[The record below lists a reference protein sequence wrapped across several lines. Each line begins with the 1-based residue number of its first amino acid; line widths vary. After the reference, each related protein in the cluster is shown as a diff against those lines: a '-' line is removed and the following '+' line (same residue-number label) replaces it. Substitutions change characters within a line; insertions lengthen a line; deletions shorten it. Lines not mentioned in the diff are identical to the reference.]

1 MTISYSGSTG
11 EWKDA
16 GAILALKD
24 GDGAQSKKENVK
36 GQRHTNDKT
45 RDKNGNERVGHGGW
59 LPLASLGHGMYI
71 QDSFL
76 LCLIVSFFHCLGPYS
91 STCFLRARSCL
102 GLAQLTLT
110 RREAGESSNI
120 KFTNTISEITSANP
134 DKSQNMGLAAL
145 RMVTAPGVG
154 RRVPTLPRQPQHR
167 SHQLPLQ
174 LGPLSEGMANS
185 SLTVLGSPEIQPTGM
200 NRFYHR

>member
-11 EWKDA
+11 ERKDA

-24 GDGAQSKKENVK
+24 GDGAQGKKENVK
-36 GQRHTNDKT
+36 GQGHTNDKT

-71 QDSFL
+71 HTGLIPFVPNCQFL
-76 LCLIVSFFHCLGPYS
+76 PLSRTLEGYRNS

-134 DKSQNMGLAAL
+134 GKSQNMGLAAL
-145 RMVTAPGVG
+145 RLVTAPRVG
-154 RRVPTLPRQPQHR
+154 RVSPPSRVSRNIAP
-167 SHQLPLQ
+167 
-174 LGPLSEGMANS
+174 ANF
-185 SLTVLGSPEIQPTGM
+185 P
-200 NRFYHR
+200 